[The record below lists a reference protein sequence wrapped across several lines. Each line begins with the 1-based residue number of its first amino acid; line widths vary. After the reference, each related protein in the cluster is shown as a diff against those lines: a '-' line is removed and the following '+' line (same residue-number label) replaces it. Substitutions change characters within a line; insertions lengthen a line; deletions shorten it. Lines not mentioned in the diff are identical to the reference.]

1 MKTGTTEGLPLDGK
15 VFAVSGGAR
24 GIGAAICTV
33 LRARGAVA
41 VAFDIDPPSGPDTS
55 TEAIACDVTAES
67 SVISAF
73 DTLIRTHGRLDG
85 IVNNAGIMVEKPLA
99 ETTVEDFD
107 RVIAVN
113 LRGVFLMAK
122 NALPHF
128 KKAAAD
134 SDKPRIVN
142 VASELGHLGRPEYS
156 AYCAS
161 KGGVITLTRALAREL
176 APDILVNTLAPGP
189 TDTDMLRAEKNYD
202 SWVKDGEGIPL
213 ARVATAEEV
222 ALAAAFLCGPD
233 SRFMTGTIVDVNGG
247 AAMY

>member
-1 MKTGTTEGLPLDGK
+1 MQDQSTRERPLDGK

-24 GIGAAICTV
+24 GIGAAICRTLV
-33 LRARGAVA
+33 ARGAQA
-41 VAFDIDPPSGPDTS
+41 VAFDIAQCPT
-55 TEAIACDVTAES
+55 TEFEIVDCDVADAA
-67 SVISAF
+67 SVSAAF
-73 DTLIRTHGRLDG
+73 TTLHGQYGKLDG
-85 IVNNAGIMVEKPLA
+85 IVSNAGIMLEKPLA
-99 ETTVEDFD
+99 ETTPADFD

-122 NALPHF
+122 SALPYF
-128 KKAAAD
+128 RRGMPDA
-134 SDKPRIVN
+134 DKPRIVN
-142 VASELGHLGRPEYS
+142 VASELGHLGRPEYT

-161 KGGVITLTRALAREL
+161 KGGVISLSRALAREL

-189 TDTDMLRAEKNYD
+189 TDTDMLRAEKNYN

-213 ARVATAEEV
+213 GRVATAEEV

>member
-1 MKTGTTEGLPLDGK
+1 MVEIQSDSMPLDGK

-24 GIGAAICTV
+24 GIGAAICSA
-33 LRARGAVA
+33 LRARGAQA
-41 VAFDIDPPSGPDTS
+41 IAFDMDTAG
-55 TEAIACDVTAES
+55 TTDGQAITCDVTNEV
-67 SVISAF
+67 SVNAAF
-73 DTLIRTHGRLDG
+73 TTLHGSHGRLDG
-85 IVNNAGIMVEKPLA
+85 IVSNAGIMVEKPLA
-99 ETTVEDFD
+99 ETTMDDFD

-122 NALPHF
+122 AALPYF
-128 KKAAAD
+128 RRGMPD
-134 SDKPRIVN
+134 IEKPRIVN
-142 VASELGHLGRPEYS
+142 VASELAHLGRPEYT

-161 KGGVITLTRALAREL
+161 KGGVISLSRALAREL
-176 APDILVNTLAPGP
+176 APDILVNVLAPGP

-213 ARVATAEEV
+213 GRVASAEEV

>member
-1 MKTGTTEGLPLDGK
+1 MVETPVNGMPLAGK
-15 VFAVSGGAR
+15 VFAVTGGAR
-24 GIGAAICTV
+24 GIGAAICET
-33 LRARGAVA
+33 LKTRGATA
-41 VAFDIDPPSGPDTS
+41 VAFDIDPPATTDNKH
-55 TEAIACDVTAES
+55 IHCDVCDER
-67 SVISAF
+67 SVLSAF
-73 DTLIRTHGRLDG
+73 ADLYERYLRLDG
-85 IVNNAGIMVEKPLA
+85 IVCNAGIMVEKPIA
-99 ETTVEDFD
+99 ETTLKDFD

-113 LRGVFLMAK
+113 LRGVFLAAK
-122 NALPHF
+122 AALPYF
-128 KKAAAD
+128 RKNMPDA
-134 SDKPRIVN
+134 DKPRIVN

-161 KGGVITLTRALAREL
+161 KGGVISLSRALAREL
-176 APDILVNTLAPGP
+176 APDVLVNVLAPGP

-213 ARVATAEEV
+213 GRVATAEEV

>member
-1 MKTGTTEGLPLDGK
+1 MPMNSTDGLPLSGK
-15 VFAVSGGAR
+15 VFAVTGGAR
-24 GIGAAICTV
+24 GIGAAICTT
-33 LRARGAVA
+33 LKARGANP
-41 VAFDIDPPSGPDTS
+41 VAFDIDPSAAPAGSDV
-55 TEAIACDVTAES
+55 IACDVTDET
-67 SVISAF
+67 SVKAAF
-73 DTLIRTHGRLDG
+73 ALLNEKHGRLDG
-85 IVNNAGIMVEKPLA
+85 IVSNAGIMLEKPVA

-122 NALPHF
+122 SALPYF
-128 KKAAAD
+128 RTDMPDA
-134 SDKPRIVN
+134 DKPRIVN

-161 KGGVITLTRALAREL
+161 KGGVIALTRALAREL
-176 APDILVNTLAPGP
+176 APGILVNTLAPGP

-213 ARVATAEEV
+213 GRVASAEEV